1 MTFWFDASSV
11 ISWLIEF
18 RDWRDEENISKEEYW
33 EENTAVAELHIPS
46 GTEFRFR
53 HDKFETLATQG
64 LSLRSG
70 TLEGALVQK
79 ENNAY
84 VCPDSELVLEFE
96 APESIVSKAFKNSS
110 N

>member
-1 MTFWFDASSV
+1 MTFWFDANNV

-33 EENTAVAELHIPS
+33 EENTAVAELRIQS
-46 GTEFRFR
+46 GMEFRFR
-53 HDKFETLATQG
+53 HDQFETLAEQG

-79 ENNAY
+79 EKKAY

-96 APESIVSKAFKNSS
+96 APKDIVSETFRGAN

>member
-1 MTFWFDASSV
+1 MTFWFDANSV

-46 GTEFRFR
+46 GMEFRFKY
-53 HDKFETLATQG
+53 DKFETLAGQG

-79 ENNAY
+79 ERNAY

-96 APESIVSKAFKNSS
+96 APKIIVSETFKGS
-110 N
+110 NN